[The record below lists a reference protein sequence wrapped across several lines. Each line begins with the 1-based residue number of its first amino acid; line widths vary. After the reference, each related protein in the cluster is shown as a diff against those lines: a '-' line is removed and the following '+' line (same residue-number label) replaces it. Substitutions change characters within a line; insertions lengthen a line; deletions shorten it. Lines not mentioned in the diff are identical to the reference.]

1 MDSSNPPQKSP
12 KPQDLRPSDKSSKR
26 FKSGFDKNFSK
37 EYLKKDPRITQ
48 KDEAT
53 GEDKPSNKKPTWR
66 QRSWIIFAFLG
77 VWFYISSLGPTPLP
91 KVPLSEAITSIES
104 GSVSSIKIDDAKRQ
118 VTMLLDVDA
127 PLPPSISENLVSQT
141 TTEQETGLSFVSN
154 FPDGYGPKLVEL
166 AEQNEIIVQAI
177 PPSTPSLWTGVLF
190 SFLPIFLIIG
200 ALFYFSRKNGAGIMG
215 SISKMPRSKDLKVPT
230 DRFSDV
236 AGLEEVVAEL
246 KEVVDYLHTPGKFEG
261 LGGKIPHG
269 FLLVGPPGTGKT
281 MLARATAGEA
291 GAPFFALSGSDFVE
305 TFVGVGA
312 ARVRSVFDEAR
323 KAGKAIIFID
333 ELDAVGRARGAG
345 AFSSANEESER
356 TLNALLVELDGFKR
370 NDSIVVLAATNRPEI
385 LDQALLRPGRF
396 DRQILVPLPDRSA
409 RAKILARH
417 LKDRPQDE
425 NLDLDA
431 FARRTPGCSGADL
444 AFIVNEASLEA
455 ARKGASSIS
464 LHHLEDA
471 RAVAALGRERRSAFV
486 SESTRKLTAW
496 HEAGHTVAALVLQD
510 VEDPISVSIIPRGL
524 TGGATWLDGQDESYI
539 SRRYALAQLVV
550 CFGGRAGEERLVGDD
565 YTSGATGDLQQATH
579 LASKMVR
586 EWGFYPESLSFNP
599 SDDKRSGEAVEKL
612 LQDAMHSAQNIMEEH
627 KDLHQAIVDALLD
640 EETLDADKLLAFKK
654 QFVPHLVKSETTPS
668 FENKT
673 NIDAKVSSSI
683 QDGFPSVDGFLV
695 KNPQILQA
703 DVKLDGESLTPP
715 SNDHK
720 GS

>member
-37 EYLKKDPRITQ
+37 EYLKKDPRIAQ

-53 GEDKPSNKKPTWR
+53 GEGKPSNKKPTWR

-91 KVPLSEAITSIES
+91 KVPLSEAIASIES

-118 VTMLLDVDA
+118 VTVLLDVDA

-141 TTEQETGLSFVSN
+141 TPDDLVSQTTTEQKTGLSFVSN

-177 PPSTPSLWTGVLF
+177 PPSTPSLWTSVLF

-246 KEVVDYLHTPGKFEG
+246 REVVDYLHTPGKFEG

-312 ARVRSVFDEAR
+312 ARVRSIFDEAR

-565 YTSGATGDLQQATH
+565 YTSGAAGDLQQATH

-599 SDDKRSGEAVEKL
+599 SDNKRSGEAVEKL
-612 LQDAMHSAQNIMEEH
+612 LQDAMKSAQNIMEEH

-654 QFVPHLVKSETTPS
+654 QFVPHLVKPENTPS

-673 NIDAKVSSSI
+673 NI
-683 QDGFPSVDGFLV
+683 
-695 KNPQILQA
+695 
-703 DVKLDGESLTPP
+703 DGESLTPP

-720 GS
+720 SS